1 MCTAFKLD
9 YFGIC
14 MQPLRIVF
22 AGTPPFAAQ
31 HLEAL
36 LASEHRI
43 VGVYTQ
49 PDRAAGRGKQLHP
62 SAVKHLAQTHNLPV
76 YQPAS
81 LRTVEA
87 QQVLAAL
94 KPDLM
99 IVVAYGLLLPQ
110 AVLDTPLFGCI
121 NVHASLLPRWRGAA
135 PIERALLAGDRETG
149 VTIMQMDKGLDTGPM
164 LYKIPLPITEDDDRQ
179 TLELRL
185 ADIGTIGLIYCL
197 QNLKALREASQTQDD
212 HLSTY
217 ANKLDKSEALINWGQ
232 CAESINLQIRSG
244 IGRTPAYSFLG
255 GERIRVLKA
264 RSSAERTTAEPGTIV
279 QADRDR
285 LSIACTD
292 SILNVTLMQ
301 LPGKNP
307 LSIGEIL
314 NSRKELLAPGQRFTS
329 TESIAL

>member
-1 MCTAFKLD
+1 
-9 YFGIC
+9 

-36 LASEHRI
+36 LATEHRI

-110 AVLDTPLFGCI
+110 AVLDIPLFGCI
-121 NVHASLLPRWRGAA
+121 NVHASLLPSWRGAA

-185 ADIGTIGLIYCL
+185 ADIGRIGLVHCL
-197 QNLKALREASQTQDD
+197 QNLKALRETAQTQDD

-232 CAESINLQIRSG
+232 RAESINLQIRSG

-264 RSSAERTTAEPGTIV
+264 RSRAERTTAEPGTIV
-279 QADRDR
+279 QSDRGR
-285 LSIACTD
+285 LSVACAD
-292 SILNVTLMQ
+292 SILDVTLMQ

-329 TESIAL
+329 TESIAS

>member
-1 MCTAFKLD
+1 
-9 YFGIC
+9 

-31 HLEAL
+31 HLESL
-36 LASEHRI
+36 LATEHRI

-62 SAVKHLAQTHNLPV
+62 SAVKYLAQTHELPV
-76 YQPAS
+76 YQPVS
-81 LRTVEA
+81 LRSVEA
-87 QQVLAAL
+87 QQTLAEL
-94 KPDLM
+94 RPDLM

-110 AVLDTPLFGCI
+110 AVLDIPRFGCI

-135 PIERALLAGDRETG
+135 PIERALLAGDKETG

-164 LYKIPLPITEDDDRQ
+164 LYKIPLAIAEDDDRQ
-179 TLELRL
+179 TLESRL
-185 ADIGTIGLIYCL
+185 ADIGRIGLVYCL
-197 QNLKALREASQTQDD
+197 QNLEALRETAQTQDD

-217 ANKLDKSEALINWGQ
+217 ASKLDKAEALINWEQ
-232 CAESINLQIRSG
+232 SAESINLQIRSG
-244 IGRTPAYSFLG
+244 IGRTPAYSILG
-255 GERIRVLKA
+255 GERIRLLRA
-264 RSSAERTTAEPGTIV
+264 RPSAERTTAVPGTIV

-285 LSIACTD
+285 LSIACAN
-292 SILNVTLMQ
+292 SLLNVTLMQ

-314 NSRKELLAPGQRFTS
+314 NSRKELLAPGQRFSS
-329 TESIAL
+329 TEPIAT

>member
-1 MCTAFKLD
+1 
-9 YFGIC
+9 

-31 HLEAL
+31 HLESL
-36 LASEHRI
+36 LATEHRI

-62 SAVKHLAQTHNLPV
+62 SAVKYLAQTHGLPV
-76 YQPAS
+76 YQPVS
-81 LRTVEA
+81 LRSADA
-87 QQVLAAL
+87 QAALAAL

-110 AVLDTPLFGCI
+110 PVLDIPRFGCI

-135 PIERALLAGDRETG
+135 PIERALLAGDKESG

-164 LYKIPLPITEDDDRQ
+164 LYKIPLAITEDDDRQ
-179 TLELRL
+179 TLESRL
-185 ADIGTIGLIYCL
+185 ADIGRIGLVYCL
-197 QNLKALREASQTQDD
+197 QNLEALRETAQTQDD
-212 HLSTY
+212 QFSTY
-217 ANKLDKSEALINWGQ
+217 ASKLDKDEARINWAQ
-232 CAESINLQIRSG
+232 RAESINMRIRSG

-255 GERIRVLKA
+255 GERIRLLKA
-264 RSSAERTTAEPGTIV
+264 RPSAEKTSAVPGTV
-279 QADRDR
+279 LRADRER
-285 LSIACTD
+285 LSIACVD

-314 NSRKELLAPGQRFTS
+314 NSRKELLAPGQRFS
-329 TESIAL
+329 SIEPLAT

>member
-1 MCTAFKLD
+1 
-9 YFGIC
+9 

-31 HLEAL
+31 HLESL
-36 LASEHRI
+36 LATEHRI

-62 SAVKHLAQTHNLPV
+62 SAVKYLAQTHNLLV

-81 LRTVEA
+81 LRSAEA
-87 QQVLAAL
+87 QQSLAAL

-110 AVLDTPLFGCI
+110 AVLDIPRFGCI

-135 PIERALLAGDRETG
+135 PIERALLAGDKETG
-149 VTIMQMDKGLDTGPM
+149 VTIMQMDKGLDTGSM
-164 LYKIPLPITEDDDRQ
+164 LYKIPLAITEDDDRQ
-179 TLELRL
+179 TLESRL
-185 ADIGTIGLIYCL
+185 ADIGRMGLVYCL
-197 QNLKALREASQTQDD
+197 QNLEALRARAQAQDD

-217 ANKLDKSEALINWGQ
+217 ASKLDKAEALINWEQ
-232 CAESINLQIRSG
+232 SAESINLQIRSG
-244 IGRTPAYSFLG
+244 IGRTPAYSILD
-255 GERIRVLKA
+255 GERIRLLKA
-264 RSSAERTTAEPGTIV
+264 RPSPERTTAVPGTIV
-279 QADRDR
+279 KADRDR
-285 LSIACTD
+285 LSIACAD
-292 SILNVTLMQ
+292 SVLNVTLMQ

-314 NSRKELLAPGQRFTS
+314 NSRKELLAPGQRFSS
-329 TESIAL
+329 TEPIAT

>member
-1 MCTAFKLD
+1 
-9 YFGIC
+9 

-31 HLEAL
+31 HLESL
-36 LASEHRI
+36 LATEHRI

-62 SAVKHLAQTHNLPV
+62 SAVKYLAQTHDLPV

-81 LRTVEA
+81 LRSVEA
-87 QQVLAAL
+87 QQTLAVLR
-94 KPDLM
+94 PDLM

-110 AVLDTPLFGCI
+110 AVLDIPRFGCI

-135 PIERALLAGDRETG
+135 PIERALLAGDKETG

-164 LYKIPLPITEDDDRQ
+164 LYKIPLAITEDDDRQ
-179 TLELRL
+179 TLESRL
-185 ADIGTIGLIYCL
+185 ADIGRIGLVYCL
-197 QNLKALREASQTQDD
+197 QNLEALRETAQTQDD

-217 ANKLDKSEALINWGQ
+217 ASKLDKAEALINWEHS
-232 CAESINLQIRSG
+232 AESINLQIRSG
-244 IGRTPAYSFLG
+244 IGRTPAYSILG
-255 GERIRVLKA
+255 GERIRLLRA
-264 RSSAERTTAEPGTIV
+264 RPSSESTAAVPGTIV
-279 QADRDR
+279 RADRDR
-285 LSIACTD
+285 LSIACAN
-292 SILNVTLMQ
+292 SLLNVTLMQ

-314 NSRKELLAPGQRFTS
+314 NSRKELLAPGQRFSS
-329 TESIAL
+329 TEPIVT